1 MNTLEQALPAL
12 NYRISQLEQQV
23 AAKGGNDLDG
33 RLAQLERTM
42 ANLRAEIMAGK
53 AALAEDSNSKQNS
66 ILAGMLDERD
76 ILVPK
81 ELRIKSSGRG
91 RPGGGNRRT
100 AILAKR
106 WALWRIQREQ
116 GYTFQEIA
124 RAWGCNHTSVCHAAS
139 RNWKPYANYQGRS

>member
-1 MNTLEQALPAL
+1 MDTLQQALPAL
-12 NYRISQLEQQV
+12 NYRISQLEKQV
-23 AAKGGNDLDG
+23 AAKAGSDLEG
-33 RLAQLERTM
+33 KLAQLERAM

-53 AALAEDSNSKQNS
+53 AALAQNS
-66 ILAGMLDERD
+66 TAKQHGILAGMLDERD

-100 AILAKR
+100 GILAKR
-106 WALWRIQREQ
+106 WALWKIQREQ
-116 GYTFQEIA
+116 GFTFQEIA

-139 RNWKPYANYQGRS
+139 KNWKPYANYQGRS

>member
-1 MNTLEQALPAL
+1 MNTLQEALPAI
-12 NYRISQLEQQV
+12 NYRISRLEQQV
-23 AAKGGNDLDG
+23 AAKAGNDMEAK
-33 RLAQLERTM
+33 LAQLERTM

-53 AALAEDSNSKQNS
+53 AALAQNS
-66 ILAGMLDERD
+66 TAKQHGILAGMLDERD

-100 AILAKR
+100 GILAKR
-106 WALWRIQREQ
+106 WALWKIQREQ
-116 GYTFQEIA
+116 GFTFQEIA

-139 RNWKPYANYQGRS
+139 KNWKPYANYQGRL